1 MSNLEI
7 AKLFNEEDSFKQTV
21 LNALAESDGNVSM
34 SYKIYVEEYI
44 PLTEKQQEAYDEYGF
59 GGEIQLSVD
68 INIEEL
74 LG

>member
-1 MSNLEI
+1 MSNLQI
-7 AKLFNEEDSFKQTV
+7 AKLFNEEDNFKQCV

-34 SYKIYVEEYI
+34 SYIIYMEEYI
-44 PLTEKQQEAYDEYGF
+44 PLTEEQQEAYEEYGF

-68 INIEEL
+68 ISLENL